1 MLPCLIGIF
10 LFLCLGFGLLLGLDE
25 LFRERKEK
33 QLQRRRYK
41 QKGGLGSRTQR
52 LLDRSR
58 TLIRGSGFPL
68 PVYFLMTLGCGVG
81 GFLAGKIIY
90 SSPLIAGATGVTM
103 LFAPLLLFSFR
114 ETKAHSR
121 DLGRLASS
129 MMILSNSY
137 VVTEDFLTT
146 VRDNLDILEYPEPFR
161 DFYAYSSLLDSDI
174 RGALRRMERQVPN
187 GYFSQWVDA
196 LVLAQD
202 DRQLKYVTVSVVRCF
217 YDALQVQQES
227 EAAMFAVWRDYFLV
241 LILIF
246 SVPLVFRFLLAEA
259 YATMTTSLLGQGMLL
274 LLLGAV
280 VFSVLRALKLN
291 RPVTA

>member
-1 MLPCLIGIF
+1 MLPYFLIF
-10 LFLCLGFGLLLGLDE
+10 LFLSLGAVFLLGLDKA
-25 LFRERKEK
+25 FRERSRGPRRFQK
-33 QLQRRRYK
+33 QGK
-41 QKGGLGSRTQR
+41 AGSRLDR
-52 LLDRSR
+52 LLERGRS
-58 TLIRGSGFPL
+58 LIRGSGLPFPL
-68 PVYFLMTLGCGVG
+68 YLLMTAGCGVG
-81 GFLAGKIIY
+81 GFLAGKLVY
-90 SSPLIAGATGVTM
+90 SSPLIAAAAGVMM

-114 ETKAHSR
+114 ESRAAGR

-161 DFYAYSSLLDSDI
+161 DFYAYATYMSSDI
-174 RGALRRMERQVPN
+174 RGALRRMERQVRN

-196 LVLAQD
+196 LVLAQE
-202 DRQLKYVTVSVVRCF
+202 DRELKHVTVSVVRCF

-227 EAAMFAVWRDYFLV
+227 EAAMYAVWRDYFLV

-246 SVPLVFRFLLAEA
+246 SVPLVFRFLLADA
-259 YATMTTSLLGQGMLL
+259 YAAMTTSLLGQEMLL

-291 RPVTA
+291 RSTLT

>member
-1 MLPCLIGIF
+1 MLPYVLIF
-10 LFLCLGFGLLLGLDE
+10 LLLALGAVFPLGLG
-25 LFRERKEK
+25 ERQRGARRFK
-33 QLQRRRYK
+33 QSGKAGDKLD
-41 QKGGLGSRTQR
+41 R
-52 LLDRSR
+52 LLDRGRS
-58 TLIRGSGFPL
+58 LIRGSGIPF
-68 PVYFLMTLGCGVG
+68 PVYLLMTLGCGVG
-81 GFLAGKIIY
+81 GFLAGKLIY
-90 SSPLIAGATGVTM
+90 SSPLIAGATGAVM

-114 ETKAHSR
+114 ESKAQSR

-161 DFYAYSSLLDSDI
+161 DFYAYATYMSSDL
-174 RGALRRMERQVPN
+174 RGALRRMERQVSN

-196 LVLAQD
+196 LVLAQE
-202 DRQLKYVTVSVVRCF
+202 DRELKHVTVSVVRCM

-227 EAAMFAVWRDYFLV
+227 EAAMYAVWRDYFLV

-259 YATMTTSLLGQGMLL
+259 YTAMTTSLLGQGLLL

-291 RPVTA
+291 RTTIS

>member
-1 MLPCLIGIF
+1 MLPNLAVFLLLSLGFAF
-10 LFLCLGFGLLLGLDE
+10 LFGLDKASSGR
-25 LFRERKEK
+25 RERKV
-33 QLQRRRYK
+33 RYHRLNT
-41 QKGGLGSRTQR
+41 GRGSGKLDR
-52 LLDRSR
+52 LLERGRS
-58 TLIRGSGFPL
+58 LIRGSGLPFPL
-68 PVYFLMTLGCGVG
+68 YLLMTAGCGVG
-81 GFLAGKIIY
+81 GFLAGKLVY
-90 SSPLIAGATGVTM
+90 SSPLIAAAAGVMM

-114 ETKAHSR
+114 ESRAASR

-161 DFYAYSSLLDSDI
+161 DFYAYATYMSSDI
-174 RGALRRMERQVPN
+174 RGALRRMERQVRN

-196 LVLAQD
+196 LILAQE
-202 DRQLKYVTVSVVRCF
+202 DRELKHVTVSVVRCF

-227 EAAMFAVWRDYFLV
+227 EAAMYAVWRDYFLV

-246 SVPLVFRFLLAEA
+246 SVPLVFRFLLADA
-259 YATMTTSLLGQGMLL
+259 YAAMTTSLLGQGMLL

-291 RPVTA
+291 RSTLT

>member
-10 LFLCLGFGLLLGLDE
+10 LFLSLGAASLLGLDE
-25 LFRERKEK
+25 AFREGRRGTRRIR
-33 QLQRRRYK
+33 QRGK
-41 QKGGLGSRTQR
+41 TTTKLDR
-52 LLDRSR
+52 LLERGRS
-58 TLIRGSGFPL
+58 LIQGSGLPL
-68 PVYFLMTLGCGVG
+68 PVYALMTLGCGIG
-81 GFLAGKIIY
+81 GFLAGKIVY
-90 SSPLIAGATGVTM
+90 SSPLIASASALM
-103 LFAPLLLFSFR
+103 LLFAPLLLFSFR

-161 DFYAYSSLLDSDI
+161 DFYAYATYMSSDL
-174 RGALRRMERQVPN
+174 RGALRRMERQVRN

-202 DRQLKYVTVSVVRCF
+202 DRQLKYVTVSVVRSF

-274 LLLGAV
+274 LLLAAV
-280 VFSVLRALKLN
+280 AFSVIRALKLN
-291 RPVTA
+291 RPTVS

>member
-10 LFLCLGFGLLLGLDE
+10 LFLSLGAAFLLGLGE
-25 LFRERKEK
+25 AFREGRRGARRIR
-33 QLQRRRYK
+33 QRGK
-41 QKGGLGSRTQR
+41 TTTKLDR
-52 LLDRSR
+52 LLERGRS
-58 TLIRGSGFPL
+58 LIQGSGFPL
-68 PVYFLMTLGCGVG
+68 PVYALMTLGCGIG
-81 GFLAGKIIY
+81 GFLAGKIVY
-90 SSPLIAGATGVTM
+90 SSPLIASASALM
-103 LFAPLLLFSFR
+103 LLFAPLLLFSFR

-146 VRDNLDILEYPEPFR
+146 VKDNLDILEYPEPFR
-161 DFYAYSSLLDSDI
+161 DFFAYATYMSSDL
-174 RGALRRMERQVPN
+174 RGALRRMERQVRN

-202 DRQLKYVTVSVVRCF
+202 DRQLKYVTISVVRCF

-259 YATMTTSLLGQGMLL
+259 YATMTTSLLGQGLL
-274 LLLGAV
+274 LLLLAAV
-280 VFSVLRALKLN
+280 AFSVIRALKLN
-291 RPVTA
+291 RPTVS

>member
-10 LFLCLGFGLLLGLDE
+10 LFLPLGAASLLGLDE
-25 LFRERKEK
+25 AFREGRRGTRRIR
-33 QLQRRRYK
+33 QRGK
-41 QKGGLGSRTQR
+41 TTTKLDR
-52 LLDRSR
+52 LLERGRS
-58 TLIRGSGFPL
+58 LIQGSGLPL
-68 PVYFLMTLGCGVG
+68 PVYALMTLGCGIG
-81 GFLAGKIIY
+81 GFLAGKIVY
-90 SSPLIAGATGVTM
+90 SSPLIASASALM
-103 LFAPLLLFSFR
+103 LLFAPLLLFSFR

-137 VVTEDFLTT
+137 VVTEDFLAT
-146 VRDNLDILEYPEPFR
+146 VRVNLDILEYPEPFR
-161 DFYAYSSLLDSDI
+161 DFFAYATYMSSDL

-196 LVLAQD
+196 LVLAQE
-202 DRQLKYVTVSVVRCF
+202 DRQLKYVTVSVVRSF

-274 LLLGAV
+274 LLLAAV
-280 VFSVLRALKLN
+280 AFSVIRALKLN
-291 RPVTA
+291 RPTVS

>member
-1 MLPCLIGIF
+1 MLPYVLIF
-10 LFLCLGFGLLLGLDE
+10 LFLALGAVFLLGLDE
-25 LFRERKEK
+25 AFRERQRSARRLK
-33 QLQRRRYK
+33 QSGK
-41 QKGGLGSRTQR
+41 AGGKLDR
-52 LLDRSR
+52 LLDRGRS
-58 TLIRGSGFPL
+58 LIRGSGIPL
-68 PVYFLMTLGCGVG
+68 PVYLLMTLGCGVG
-81 GFLAGKIIY
+81 GFLAGKLIY
-90 SSPLIAGATGVTM
+90 SSPLIAGATGAVM

-114 ETKAHSR
+114 ESKAQSR

-146 VRDNLDILEYPEPFR
+146 VKDNLDILEYPEPFR
-161 DFYAYSSLLDSDI
+161 DFYAYATYMSSDL
-174 RGALRRMERQVPN
+174 RGALRRMERQVRN

-196 LVLAQD
+196 LVLAQE
-202 DRQLKYVTVSVVRCF
+202 DRELKHVTVSVVRCM

-227 EAAMFAVWRDYFLV
+227 EAAMYAVWRDYFLV

-259 YATMTTSLLGQGMLL
+259 YTAMTTSLLGQGLLL

-291 RPVTA
+291 RTTIS